1 MEQTETQNMEPKMRL
16 NIKQSA
22 KGQKYYEYTV
32 KADDIEELTVLSEQ
46 VKLLAEKTCEVEDA
60 NEHNPESG

>member
-1 MEQTETQNMEPKMRL
+1 MEHSESLSMEPKMRL
-16 NIKQSA
+16 NIKQSS

-46 VKLLAEKTCEVEDA
+46 VKRLAEKTCGVED
-60 NEHNPESG
+60 E